1 MGITLMVS
9 VLVVITNFITDVSYL
24 ILDPRVKLK

>member
-1 MGITLMVS
+1 MVS